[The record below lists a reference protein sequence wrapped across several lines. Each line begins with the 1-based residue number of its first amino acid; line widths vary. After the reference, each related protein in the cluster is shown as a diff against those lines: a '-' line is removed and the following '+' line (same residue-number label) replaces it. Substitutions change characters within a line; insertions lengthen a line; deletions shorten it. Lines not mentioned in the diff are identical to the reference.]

1 MTITY
6 DPKKRGHTLAARKLD
21 FEDAKTVFEGT
32 NFETE
37 DIRKNYGEKR
47 MICFGMLEDRMVVVG
62 YTPRGADRHVFS
74 MRKANDREQT
84 RIAPLLGL

>member
-1 MTITY
+1 MVITY
-6 DPKKRGHTLAARKLD
+6 DPRKRVQTLADRQLD
-21 FEDAKTVFEGT
+21 FEDAKIVFEGS

-37 DIRKNYGEKR
+37 DIRKNYGERR
-47 MICFGMLEDRMVVVG
+47 MICFGLLEDRMVVVG